1 MVPNSKNTQSLQAV
15 LAVAPLK
22 KGKQLGDV
30 RLFVCV
36 SRTICVCKGEKWFRT
51 FVKGTVRTERTIF
64 TFVRG
69 TVRTEET
76 ILYMV
81 YVINS
86 TDSGFQISEISEFQF
101 FPN

>member
-1 MVPNSKNTQSLQAV
+1 MNAEPFFRLSIPTARLRINWGRQNTQSLQAV

-51 FVKGTVRTERTIF
+51 FV
-64 TFVRG
+64 RG
-69 TVRTEET
+69 TVRTE
-76 ILYMV
+76 
-81 YVINS
+81 N
-86 TDSGFQISEISEFQF
+86 EIVSVCVHCPLSSQY
-101 FPN
+101 NLC